1 MVKAK
6 ELAADNPKHEVAL
19 NRLVQQN
26 PSMTTDMLEKLWQA
40 RGTAEK
46 AFNALATSMSLADQV
61 GAVKELATAVG
72 QAVKDLSLRGDDAD
86 DFRDTVMS
94 LARETTGLSA
104 PRLDLLQR
112 ALGSPFLLDVS
123 DALDLAKDS
132 QTLPQETQD
141 AARELAGQLDQLQA
155 AMGPGRLP
163 GAPPTS
169 LDQVAP
175 GAVQTLRTNGIDI
188 NP

>member
-1 MVKAK
+1 M
-6 ELAADNPKHEVAL
+6 
-19 NRLVQQN
+19 
-26 PSMTTDMLEKLWQA
+26 
-40 RGTAEK
+40 
-46 AFNALATSMSLADQV
+46 
-61 GAVKELATAVG
+61 
-72 QAVKDLSLRGDDAD
+72 RGDDAD

-123 DALDLAKDS
+123 DVLDLAKDS

-141 AARELAGQLDQLQA
+141 AARELAGQLDQLERRWAQA
-155 AMGPGRLP
+155 ACPAPGPRRW
-163 GAPPTS
+163 TRCT
-169 LDQVAP
+169 
-175 GAVQTLRTNGIDI
+175 GAVQPLRTNGIDI